1 MPKIYEYLFNN
12 TLPQN
17 KNQGDVL
24 YVNDDGKAEW
34 IPLNN
39 LYNIASFKR
48 SFIVEDATER
58 LNLPNIASETY
69 CYEITTGNTYIYDGV
84 DWLPVATRA
93 SWNNVPIVMSTIP
106 PTDAKLWFE
115 ILT

>member
-48 SFIVEDATER
+48 SFIEDFLVSPEIIFATA
-58 LNLPNIASETY
+58 PNKPI
-69 CYEITTGNTYIYDGV
+69 IT
-84 DWLPVATRA
+84 A
-93 SWNNVPIVMSTIP
+93 
-106 PTDAKLWFE
+106 
-115 ILT
+115 